1 MPRRAAIGV
10 LLAACLLL
18 MPSGA
23 RAAEFTVNTTG
34 DHAADACD
42 ATDCTVRD
50 AIAAA
55 NAAAGADTI
64 TVPAGTYALSSGAL
78 VITDPVTIS
87 GPATAQPTAILDA
100 AYSNRIF
107 DVAATAGAVT
117 IAHLRVTRAQSPD
130 VTRRLRSAP
139 ARWHRHAASTTS
151 STRSRTTSP
160 AARWCCRAGR

>member
-1 MPRRAAIGV
+1 MPRRAAVGV

-42 ATDCTVRD
+42 AECTVRD

-78 VITDPVTIS
+78 VITGPVTIS
-87 GPATAQPTAILDA
+87 GPPTSQPTAILDA

-107 DVAATAGAVT
+107 DVG
-117 IAHLRVTRAQSPD
+117 RP
-130 VTRRLRSAP
+130 RR
-139 ARWHRHAASTTS
+139 
-151 STRSRTTSP
+151 
-160 AARWCCRAGR
+160 